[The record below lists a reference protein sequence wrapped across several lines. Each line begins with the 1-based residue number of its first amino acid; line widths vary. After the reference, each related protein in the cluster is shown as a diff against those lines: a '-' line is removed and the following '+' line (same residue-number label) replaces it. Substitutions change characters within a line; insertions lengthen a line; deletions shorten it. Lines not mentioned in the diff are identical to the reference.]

1 MMTEEPAD
9 KPSRLSG
16 VAVLPWTVALV
27 LFLLLAGLLGLAV
40 VGFTTD
46 PYAEPERAQSERAES
61 GNPEVGS
68 PEAEA
73 PADTAPAATPDSN
86 APDTPQPMESSDPV
100 LSEPAPAGAPPAPP
114 ENDEA
119 EPSEPGETSE
129 PTVRNDAAPGAGD
142 PSETPPSVPDTEVP
156 SSRDGVPDSDAPPP
170 SGPVPGA
177 DTPDETGQVDTV
189 PDTPPGA
196 PVGEIA
202 AATPVVPSPET
213 APDRETEPG
222 MEPVL
227 PPSPLMIPRG
237 QRGGLRP
244 APDPGLVESSPLGPL
259 PRIGPDG
266 REPWKVYA
274 RPFDS
279 TDTRPRVAVILSG
292 LGLSSAATEAAIQ
305 DLPGEVTLAFQPF
318 ADNIQQWIRLSRAAG
333 HEVLLNLPMEPVD
346 FPANDPG
353 PRALFVTLSPDEN
366 QDRMR
371 WALSRVSG
379 YVGVVNHMGSR
390 FTTSRESMQP
400 ILAELKARGLLF
412 VDARSAARSVATVLA
427 SEMEVPRAINDRF
440 LDNREV
446 SRATVDARL
455 AEVERIAKDA
465 GVSIAIGQAFPVTL
479 ERVRAWAATLEGKG
493 IALVPISAV
502 VDRQSDR

>member
-1 MMTEEPAD
+1 MMSEEPAV
-9 KPSRLSG
+9 KPSRMSG

-27 LFLLLAGLLGLAV
+27 LFLLFIGVMAALWQGLTADPNVETETKPPEMTAAPPPANTPPPMDAV
-40 VGFTTD
+40 APEPTAEAAQAAQEADAASMPEPV
-46 PYAEPERAQSERAES
+46 PPPVMEPQAEPE
-61 GNPEVGS
+61 V
-68 PEAEA
+68 
-73 PADTAPAATPDSN
+73 AA
-86 APDTPQPMESSDPV
+86 
-100 LSEPAPAGAPPAPP
+100 APPPPPVAAPVVSP
-114 ENDEA
+114 
-119 EPSEPGETSE
+119 EPSESVADTE
-129 PTVRNDAAPGAGD
+129 APGG
-142 PSETPPSVPDTEVP
+142 
-156 SSRDGVPDSDAPPP
+156 
-170 SGPVPGA
+170 
-177 DTPDETGQVDTV
+177 
-189 PDTPPGA
+189 
-196 PVGEIA
+196 
-202 AATPVVPSPET
+202 PET
-213 APDRETEPG
+213 AKSGTQPG
-222 MEPVL
+222 NEVAAAPPVPVAEPVL
-227 PPSPLMIPRG
+227 PPPSPLMIPRS
-237 QRGGLRP
+237 QRGSLRP
-244 APDPGLVESSPLGPL
+244 APDPGLVEPSAQGPL
-259 PRIGPDG
+259 PRIGLDG

-274 RPFDS
+274 RPYDDR
-279 TDTRPRVAVILSG
+279 DTRPRVAIILSG

-305 DLPGEVTLAFQPF
+305 DLPSEVTLAYQPF
-318 ADNIQQWIRLSRAAG
+318 ADNIQQWIQLSRAAG

-390 FTTSRESMQP
+390 FTTSRDAMQP

-427 SEMEVPRAINDRF
+427 SEMQVPRAINDRF

-479 ERVRAWAATLEGKG
+479 ERIRAWAATLEGKG

-502 VDRQSDR
+502 VDKQSDR

>member
-1 MMTEEPAD
+1 MSEETTD

-27 LFLLLAGLLGLAV
+27 LFLLLVGVMAVLWQGLTADSLTENEANPPEMVAAPPAVDPSPSMPATPPEPVVAPEPESSNEV
-40 VGFTTD
+40 VGTT
-46 PYAEPERAQSERAES
+46 EPEVQA
-61 GNPEVGS
+61 
-68 PEAEA
+68 
-73 PADTAPAATPDSN
+73 
-86 APDTPQPMESSDPV
+86 
-100 LSEPAPAGAPPAPP
+100 SEPPTPPVATPAPP
-114 ENDEA
+114 EVVTDA
-119 EPSEPGETSE
+119 GTPGEPEKTENEASSAGE
-129 PTVRNDAAPGAGD
+129 VAAA
-142 PSETPPSVPDTEVP
+142 PSVPDLE
-156 SSRDGVPDSDAPPP
+156 AEL
-170 SGPVPGA
+170 A
-177 DTPDETGQVDTV
+177 
-189 PDTPPGA
+189 
-196 PVGEIA
+196 
-202 AATPVVPSPET
+202 
-213 APDRETEPG
+213 
-222 MEPVL
+222 
-227 PPSPLMIPRG
+227 PSPLMIPRS
-237 QRGGLRP
+237 QRGSLRP
-244 APDPGLVESSPLGPL
+244 APDPGLIEPSAQGPL
-259 PRIGPDG
+259 PRIGLDG

-274 RPFDS
+274 RPFDNR
-279 TDTRPRVAVILSG
+279 DARPRVAIILSG

-305 DLPGEVTLAFQPF
+305 DLPSEVTLAYQPF
-318 ADNIQQWIRLSRAAG
+318 ADNIQQWIQLSRAAG

-390 FTTSRESMQP
+390 FTTSREAMQP

-427 SEMEVPRAINDRF
+427 SEMQVPRAINDRF

-446 SRATVDARL
+446 SRITVDARL
-455 AEVERIAKDA
+455 AEVERIAKEA

-479 ERVRAWAATLEGKG
+479 ERIRVWAATLEGKG

-502 VDRQSDR
+502 VDRQTDR

>member
-1 MMTEEPAD
+1 MSEELTD

-27 LFLLLAGLLGLAV
+27 LFLLLAGLAALSI
-40 VGFTTD
+40 VGFTPD
-46 PYAEPERAQSERAES
+46 PFAEPEIPAQTTTEEPAPEVTNESPPAVETEPPGNAETTSPEPPSAMDPAMDPQSEVEPPTDSADPIEAAIASDQDPDSVLPTPSDATTPEIVAPSPVTPETDAPEPEAPAFEASDDEESQGEEGEPAAQSEPDTS
-61 GNPEVGS
+61 VPNPSEVAAV
-68 PEAEA
+68 PQ
-73 PADTAPAATPDSN
+73 TAPSSQSMS
-86 APDTPQPMESSDPV
+86 AP
-100 LSEPAPAGAPPAPP
+100 
-114 ENDEA
+114 
-119 EPSEPGETSE
+119 
-129 PTVRNDAAPGAGD
+129 
-142 PSETPPSVPDTEVP
+142 VPDIE
-156 SSRDGVPDSDAPPP
+156 SD
-170 SGPVPGA
+170 
-177 DTPDETGQVDTV
+177 
-189 PDTPPGA
+189 
-196 PVGEIA
+196 
-202 AATPVVPSPET
+202 
-213 APDRETEPG
+213 
-222 MEPVL
+222 L

-244 APDPGLVESSPLGPL
+244 APDPGLIESSPLGPL

-274 RPFDS
+274 RPFDD

-305 DLPGEVTLAFQPF
+305 DLPSEVTLAFQPF
-318 ADNIQQWIRLSRAAG
+318 ADNIQQWIQLSRAAG

-390 FTTSRESMQP
+390 FTTSRDSMQP

-455 AEVERIAKDA
+455 AEVEQIARSA

-479 ERVRAWAATLEGKG
+479 ERIRAWAATLEGKG

>member
-1 MMTEEPAD
+1 MMTDEPAD
-9 KPSRLSG
+9 KPSKLRS
-16 VAVLPWTVALV
+16 VAVLPWTVAIV
-27 LFLLLAGLLGLAV
+27 LFLVLADLLGLAA
-40 VGFTTD
+40 VGFTTV
-46 PYAEPERAQSERAES
+46 PYAEPETPAEMAPAETAQPASPDMSEPAEVGERALTEPD
-61 GNPEVGS
+61 PEDAPSVS
-68 PEAEA
+68 PDNDATPTSE
-73 PADTAPAATPDSN
+73 PAATPGPVGPSD
-86 APDTPQPMESSDPV
+86 AIPDAD
-100 LSEPAPAGAPPAPP
+100 
-114 ENDEA
+114 
-119 EPSEPGETSE
+119 
-129 PTVRNDAAPGAGD
+129 
-142 PSETPPSVPDTEVP
+142 VPL
-156 SSRDGVPDSDAPPP
+156 DAPPP
-170 SGPVPGA
+170 VPGTEQPALRDGGLDPDEPQPAGPEPAA
-177 DTPDETGQVDTV
+177 DTSDETGSQGDTSEGLT
-189 PDTPPGA
+189 DRSSDA
-196 PVGEIA
+196 IA
-202 AATPVVPSPET
+202 TATPVVPEPET
-213 APDRETEPG
+213 APIPESDTKPG

-227 PPSPLMIPRG
+227 PPSPLMIPRA
-237 QRGGLRP
+237 QRGGLLP

-274 RPFDS
+274 RPFDER
-279 TDTRPRVAVILSG
+279 DDRPRVAIILSG

-502 VDRQSDR
+502 VDQQSDR

>member
-1 MMTEEPAD
+1 MSEELTE

-27 LFLLLAGLLGLAV
+27 LFLLLAGLAALSV
-40 VGFTTD
+40 IGFTTD
-46 PYAEPERAQSERAES
+46 PFDEPETPAQTTTEEPSPEVTDEAPPVAEAEPPVVMDPSMDSQS
-61 GNPEVGS
+61 
-68 PEAEA
+68 EAEA
-73 PADTAPAATPDSN
+73 QTESTDPAEPTVAPDQDPDSTPPTPSDGTAPEIVTPPPVAPEIEAPETPAPEATTDDMLQGAEGESAAQPEPNTSSPDTSEVAAVPPTAPA
-86 APDTPQPMESSDPV
+86 SD
-100 LSEPAPAGAPPAPP
+100 L
-114 ENDEA
+114 EA
-119 EPSEPGETSE
+119 
-129 PTVRNDAAPGAGD
+129 D
-142 PSETPPSVPDTEVP
+142 
-156 SSRDGVPDSDAPPP
+156 
-170 SGPVPGA
+170 
-177 DTPDETGQVDTV
+177 
-189 PDTPPGA
+189 
-196 PVGEIA
+196 
-202 AATPVVPSPET
+202 
-213 APDRETEPG
+213 
-222 MEPVL
+222 L
-227 PPSPLMIPRG
+227 PPSPLMIPRA

-244 APDPGLVESSPLGPL
+244 APDPGLIESSPLGPL

-274 RPFDS
+274 RPFDD

-305 DLPGEVTLAFQPF
+305 DLPSEVTLAFQPF
-318 ADNIQQWIRLSRAAG
+318 ADNIQQWIQLSRAAG

-390 FTTSRESMQP
+390 FTTSRDAMQP

-455 AEVERIAKDA
+455 AEVEQIARSA

-479 ERVRAWAATLEGKG
+479 ERIRAWAATLEGKG

>member
-1 MMTEEPAD
+1 MSEESTD
-9 KPSRLSG
+9 KPSRMSG

-27 LFLLLAGLLGLAV
+27 LFLLLAGVMVVLWQGLTADPLAETQTNPPEMAAAPPPV
-40 VGFTTD
+40 V
-46 PYAEPERAQSERAES
+46 
-61 GNPEVGS
+61 
-68 PEAEA
+68 
-73 PADTAPAATPDSN
+73 APAAAPSPEVLNPPEVVAGPELEPEAAPASAMAPETP
-86 APDTPQPMESSDPV
+86 APEPAVAETPRPEPQPENGV
-100 LSEPAPAGAPPAPP
+100 APPASVTASP
-114 ENDEA
+114 EPAKTEEKTGSEINTKGDDEPA
-119 EPSEPGETSE
+119 TE
-129 PTVRNDAAPGAGD
+129 VAAALQ
-142 PSETPPSVPDTEVP
+142 PSVL
-156 SSRDGVPDSDAPPP
+156 
-170 SGPVPGA
+170 
-177 DTPDETGQVDTV
+177 
-189 PDTPPGA
+189 
-196 PVGEIA
+196 
-202 AATPVVPSPET
+202 
-213 APDRETEPG
+213 
-222 MEPVL
+222 EPVL
-227 PPSPLMIPRG
+227 PPPSPLMIPRS
-237 QRGGLRP
+237 QRGSLRP
-244 APDPGLVESSPLGPL
+244 APDPGLVELSAQGPL

-274 RPFDS
+274 RPYDDR
-279 TDTRPRVAVILSG
+279 DTRPRVAIILSG

-305 DLPGEVTLAFQPF
+305 DLPSEVTLAFQPF
-318 ADNIQQWIRLSRAAG
+318 ADNIQQWIQLSRAAG

-390 FTTSRESMQP
+390 FTTSRDAMQP

-427 SEMEVPRAINDRF
+427 SEMQVPRAINDRF

-446 SRATVDARL
+446 SRGTVDARL
-455 AEVERIAKDA
+455 AEVERIAKEA

-479 ERVRAWAATLEGKG
+479 ERIRAWAATLEGKG

>member
-1 MMTEEPAD
+1 MSEELTD

-16 VAVLPWTVALV
+16 VAVLPWTVSLV
-27 LFLLLAGLLGLAV
+27 LFLLLAGLAALSV

-46 PYAEPERAQSERAES
+46 PYAEAPETSAQTTTEEPTPELTGEPPAVKARAPGEAEMT
-61 GNPEVGS
+61 S
-68 PEAEA
+68 PESLSESE
-73 PADTAPAATPDSN
+73 PPVATPENFGQQTETAHPAIAREPDLEPLPLVPSDETMPKIAAPPSVAPEPEASASDAAPQDMKN
-86 APDTPQPMESSDPV
+86 EPAPQSDAGTSETGPEIAAVPQAAPPSPSGSSPAPDT
-100 LSEPAPAGAPPAPP
+100 EPA
-114 ENDEA
+114 
-119 EPSEPGETSE
+119 
-129 PTVRNDAAPGAGD
+129 
-142 PSETPPSVPDTEVP
+142 
-156 SSRDGVPDSDAPPP
+156 
-170 SGPVPGA
+170 
-177 DTPDETGQVDTV
+177 
-189 PDTPPGA
+189 
-196 PVGEIA
+196 
-202 AATPVVPSPET
+202 
-213 APDRETEPG
+213 
-222 MEPVL
+222 L
-227 PPSPLMIPRG
+227 PPSPLVVSRA

-244 APDPGLVESSPLGPL
+244 APDPGLIESSPLGPL

-274 RPFDS
+274 RPFDDS
-279 TDTRPRVAVILSG
+279 DTRPRVAVILSG

-318 ADNIQQWIRLSRAAG
+318 AENVQQWIQLSRAAG

-346 FPANDPG
+346 FPTNAPG

-371 WALSRVSG
+371 WALSQVSG

-390 FTTSRESMQP
+390 FTTSREAMQP

-455 AEVERIAKDA
+455 AEVEQIARSA
-465 GVSIAIGQAFPVTL
+465 GISIAIGQAFPVTL
-479 ERVRAWAATLEGKG
+479 ERIRAWAATLEGKG

>member
-1 MMTEEPAD
+1 MSEELTD

-27 LFLLLAGLLGLAV
+27 LFLILAGLAALSV

-46 PYAEPERAQSERAES
+46 PYAEEPETSAQTTTEEPT
-61 GNPEVGS
+61 PEVTGEPPAVEAGAPGKAEMTS
-68 PEAEA
+68 PEPSLESE
-73 PADTAPAATPDSN
+73 PPVATPEDSGQQTEAADPAIAREPDPEPLPPVPSDETMPEIA
-86 APDTPQPMESSDPV
+86 APPPVAPEPEASASDAAPQDMEN
-100 LSEPAPAGAPPAPP
+100 EPAPQSDAGTSETGPEIATVPQAAPPS
-114 ENDEA
+114 
-119 EPSEPGETSE
+119 PS
-129 PTVRNDAAPGAGD
+129 A
-142 PSETPPSVPDTEVP
+142 
-156 SSRDGVPDSDAPPP
+156 SSP
-170 SGPVPGA
+170 
-177 DTPDETGQVDTV
+177 
-189 PDTPPGA
+189 
-196 PVGEIA
+196 
-202 AATPVVPSPET
+202 
-213 APDRETEPG
+213 APD

-227 PPSPLMIPRG
+227 PPSPLMVPRA

-244 APDPGLVESSPLGPL
+244 APDPGLIESSPLGPL

-274 RPFDS
+274 RPFDDA
-279 TDTRPRVAVILSG
+279 DTRPRVAVILSG

-318 ADNIQQWIRLSRAAG
+318 ADNVQQWIQLSRAAG

-390 FTTSRESMQP
+390 FTTSREAMQP

-412 VDARSAARSVATVLA
+412 VDARSAARSVATILA

-455 AEVERIAKDA
+455 AEVEQIARSA

-479 ERVRAWAATLEGKG
+479 ERIRAWAATLEGKG